1 MNKHQMKK
9 QTQQKIQKQAY
20 KKVKALILS
29 RFIDNVPKQ
38 KATGC
43 LIQTKGSH
51 LSFKTTSGKIILIR
65 DNIDGVHGCCDGMN
79 IYGQYDAS
87 AHLLEHG
94 LITRKEFED
103 FHYELRNVKANKS
116 LEEDLKRLKDLADKL
131 GYTIKPNKTTP
142 MC

>member
-1 MNKHQMKK
+1 
-9 QTQQKIQKQAY
+9 
-20 KKVKALILS
+20 
-29 RFIDNVPKQ
+29 
-38 KATGC
+38 
-43 LIQTKGSH
+43 
-51 LSFKTTSGKIILIR
+51 
-65 DNIDGVHGCCDGMN
+65 MN